1 MSKKIRELQAKRAA
15 AAQAKNESL
24 KSAGAILEKAN
35 TEARDLTDDEQAQF
49 DSYKASA
56 DAKGAEMSRIQAQ
69 IDIEQDIAAQ
79 SAFVEPVAD
88 AYISVTE
95 NADKDEK
102 RGFKSFGDFM
112 SSVHQAALPNMR
124 PDPRLAATPSLYA
137 GESTGADG
145 GFLVPPEF
153 SKEIFTLSL
162 TEDSL
167 LPLTDTA
174 EISSNS
180 MVIPKD
186 ETTPWGTNGI
196 RAYWQGESSAATG
209 TKPVLGAMALRLK
222 KLMALVPASDEMLED
237 STMLTSYLPN
247 KIADSIRWKTNE
259 ALLFGTGG
267 PVPFGAFSGNA
278 VITQAKDTG
287 QATKTLTATNLA
299 NMIARLPPASFGRAV
314 WLINND
320 VLPAL
325 FTLTLGNY
333 PIYFP
338 MGNQQTGAI
347 QTSPYGTLLGRPV
360 IVTQH
365 ANTFSSQGDVLLADM
380 SYVQTITKAGGFR
393 TDTSMHIYFDADAT
407 AFRTVFRLD
416 AQPKITAAISP
427 AKGANSLSPFV
438 QLAAR

>member
-1 MSKKIRELQAKRAA
+1 M
-15 AAQAKNESL
+15 
-24 KSAGAILEKAN
+24 
-35 TEARDLTDDEQAQF
+35 
-49 DSYKASA
+49 
-56 DAKGAEMSRIQAQ
+56 
-69 IDIEQDIAAQ
+69 
-79 SAFVEPVAD
+79 VAD
-88 AYISVTE
+88 SNALASYIPGKV
-95 NADKDEK
+95 
-102 RGFKSFGDFM
+102 
-112 SSVHQAALPNMR
+112 
-124 PDPRLAATPSLYA
+124 
-137 GESTGADG
+137 
-145 GFLVPPEF
+145 
-153 SKEIFTLSL
+153 
-162 TEDSL
+162 
-167 LPLTDTA
+167 
-174 EISSNS
+174 
-180 MVIPKD
+180 
-186 ETTPWGTNGI
+186 
-196 RAYWQGESSAATG
+196 
-209 TKPVLGAMALRLK
+209 
-222 KLMALVPASDEMLED
+222 
-237 STMLTSYLPN
+237 
-247 KIADSIRWKTNE
+247 ADSIRWKTNE

-278 VITQAKDTG
+278 VITQSKDTG

-299 NMIARLPPASFGRAV
+299 NMIDRLPPASFGRAV